1 MPLRLR
7 IRRAANGGVVG
18 GRTAR
23 GGGGRGHLAHLRRQ
37 EVPRARAGWAR
48 VRAAVR
54 RAVRRMARSRALDY
68 LSARVFPLFPLFPLV
83 PCFGGTAA
91 PDTKSSK
98 DPPPMRNYVSH

>member
-23 GGGGRGHLAHLRRQ
+23 GGGGRGDLAHLRRQ
-37 EVPRARAGWAR
+37 EVPRARGGWAG

-54 RAVRRMARSRALDY
+54 RAVRRMARSRALDC
-68 LSARVFPLFPLFPLV
+68 LSALVFPLFPLV
-83 PCFGGTAA
+83 PCFGGPAA

-98 DPPPMRNYVSH
+98 DPPP